1 MAYPKAV
8 DLRPAAC
15 APPPDDA
22 VLKQINAG
30 VDEAVTRLGNVIS
43 RVDNIGQY
51 LFGPVPEPAGSNTCS
66 AVPNGIVFSLRDSV
80 GVLHNLI
87 SALNDKLDRVS
98 QL

>member
-8 DLRPAAC
+8 DNRPCAP

-22 VLKQINAG
+22 ALKQINAG
-30 VDEAVTRLGNVIS
+30 VDEAVVRLDNVIS

-51 LFGPVPEPAGSNTCS
+51 LFGPVPEPTGSNTCS
-66 AVPNGIVFSLRDSV
+66 AVPNGVVFSLRDSV
-80 GVLHNLI
+80 NVLHSLI
-87 SALNDKLDRVS
+87 TTLNDKLDRIG